1 MENIYNRH
9 LLELYKSGIKNL
21 PSMSNLDV
29 EPAYPLIL
37 SVPDDWNNK
46 VKVMFFGQETNG
58 WLNLDY
64 QNLNS
69 IEEAMNR
76 YKRFWID
83 KKSKYS
89 NSGTFMQVLNK
100 FQNMLDTNRVSCIW
114 NNIIKIGKKDKKG
127 TPTKSLIE
135 WQQNW
140 FEIIKKEVE
149 LLKPDFLIFFTGPNY
164 DKYIKRTFGEFT
176 KSEVIN
182 RNTREIA
189 KLTFKENDKLIAIRT
204 YHPSYLRRQKLEN
217 EILLLLKDTILNK

>member
-1 MENIYNRH
+1 
-9 LLELYKSGIKNL
+9 
-21 PSMSNLDV
+21 MSNLDV